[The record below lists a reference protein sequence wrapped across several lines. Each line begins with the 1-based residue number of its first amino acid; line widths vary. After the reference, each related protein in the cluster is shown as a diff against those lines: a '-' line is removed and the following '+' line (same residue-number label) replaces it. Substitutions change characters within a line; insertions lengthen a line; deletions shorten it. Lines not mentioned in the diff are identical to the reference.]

1 MSFFKRILPVAVVLA
16 IVLSVCVFSVS
27 ASGES
32 YVTFTDSPTITHVSL
47 TSPFVKYTVITPSS
61 RSTTISLYSKYVLND
76 VTYCTLLAQIP
87 PSESFAYGQRFY
99 IDDSIYC
106 TGVTSCYLQVT
117 PATISD
123 SGGGSSAPT
132 NPTVEPLLKRV
143 FSDIQATGNGTYSQL
158 EIDNSSKSLTYLP
171 GYILDSDGLGY
182 YKPIRKQ
189 YSAPLFT
196 SLVSQ
201 LYQIQRWQGQEAQL
215 LTDLYHYL
223 SSDLGSSLNRLST
236 TNVESMAKTINALIP
251 PSAQDDVAEAFD
263 IIRKTGIDK
272 ETVYTCYVTDRQ
284 RRLIGVVSA
293 RTLMLSDSK
302 ALTADIMEKNV
313 ISVKTLDDKEFVA
326 NQLQKYDFLALPVVD
341 SEDRMIGIVTVDDA
355 IDVIVDEYSED
366 IEIMAAITPTDK
378 PYLKQ
383 SVFSIYKNRIPW
395 LLLLMISATFT
406 GMIISSFEAA
416 LAAQVALTA
425 FIPMLMD
432 TGGNSGSQA
441 SVTVIRG
448 ISLDEI
454 SFSDTFFV
462 MWKELRVSALCG
474 VSLAAA
480 TFIKIQLVDN
490 LLMHNGVSIAV
501 SAVVCLTLLFT
512 VVCAKLIGCTLPLL
526 AKKIGFD
533 PAVMASP
540 FITTIVDA
548 ISLLLYFFFA
558 KAMLGL

>member
-251 PSAQDDVAEAFD
+251 PSAQDDVAEAD
-263 IIRKTGIDK
+263 SAISSSGAR
-272 ETVYTCYVTDRQ
+272 ETMQDMSKAVASGDFSNTELADVANVVSGDGMYVTSYG
-284 RRLIGVVSA
+284 LY
-293 RTLMLSDSK
+293 SDDTNK
-302 ALTADIMEKNV
+302 WFDGDAA
-313 ISVKTLDDKEFVA
+313 A
-326 NQLQKYDFLALPVVD
+326 
-341 SEDRMIGIVTVDDA
+341 VDDW
-355 IDVIVDEYSED
+355 YD
-366 IEIMAAITPTDK
+366 I
-378 PYLKQ
+378 
-383 SVFSIYKNRIPW
+383 
-395 LLLLMISATFT
+395 
-406 GMIISSFEAA
+406 
-416 LAAQVALTA
+416 
-425 FIPMLMD
+425 
-432 TGGNSGSQA
+432 
-441 SVTVIRG
+441 
-448 ISLDEI
+448 
-454 SFSDTFFV
+454 
-462 MWKELRVSALCG
+462 
-474 VSLAAA
+474 
-480 TFIKIQLVDN
+480 
-490 LLMHNGVSIAV
+490 
-501 SAVVCLTLLFT
+501 
-512 VVCAKLIGCTLPLL
+512 
-526 AKKIGFD
+526 
-533 PAVMASP
+533 
-540 FITTIVDA
+540 DA
-548 ISLLLYFFFA
+548 IKERA
-558 KAMLGL
+558 GIG